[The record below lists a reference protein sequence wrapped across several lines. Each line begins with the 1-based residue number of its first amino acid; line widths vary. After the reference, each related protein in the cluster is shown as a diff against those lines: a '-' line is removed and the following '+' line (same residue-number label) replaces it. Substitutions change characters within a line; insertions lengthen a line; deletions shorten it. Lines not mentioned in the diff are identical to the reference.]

1 MSTPTPTERY
11 AKVIE
16 VSKRVRW
23 EIERDLIRGRRFDY
37 TKTFMPSGL
46 SLVNEMAFLNPDDK
60 RLLSQVQGR
69 TYAYIFGLVERFIG
83 AKVMDVSRTYAFGD
97 QVALEALVRMTD
109 EELKHQELFRRLEAM
124 MAADMPAGYVMTA
137 EPNAVAQAV
146 LAAPTWSVLALT
158 LDIELFTQAHYRAS
172 IEPDP
177 HLSELW
183 KDVFL
188 FHWKEESQHAILD
201 ELEFLR
207 EDARLGAAERN
218 AGVDG
223 LIALVGAVDG
233 ILQNQA
239 KADARYFF
247 DIAGTAFNADQ
258 CEQIR
263 ATVLKAYRWQYIVSG
278 VMEPRFQK
286 VLFALVDQSQAARI
300 HHALAPLTN
309 AVPLQP
315 EVRPADGGLN
325 PCMCRGALV
334 VLRDHRTQPTAG
346 ASQRC
351 TSARRPSGSIGLR
364 TMART
369 PLPGRS
375 AASEMSASPV

>member
-1 MSTPTPTERY
+1 MPAFVHSDRY

-23 EIERDLIRGRRFDY
+23 EIERDLIRGRGFDY
-37 TKTFMPSGL
+37 TKTFLPSGL
-46 SLVNEMAFLNPDDK
+46 SLVNELTFLNPADK

-83 AKVMDVSRTYAFGD
+83 AKLLDISREHALGD

-124 MAADMPAGYVMTA
+124 MSADMPAGYEMTA
-137 EPNAVAQAV
+137 DANAVAQAV

-172 IEPDP
+172 IEPDAN
-177 HLSELW
+177 LSELW

-201 ELEFLR
+201 EIELVR
-207 EDARLGAAERN
+207 EDSKLDHASRDAA
-218 AGVDG
+218 VDG

-233 ILQNQA
+233 ILQAQA
-239 KADARYFF
+239 AADARYFCAISGASF
-247 DIAGTAFNADQ
+247 SQ
-258 CEQIR
+258 EQIEQIH
-263 ATVLKAYRWQYIVSG
+263 ASVLKAYRWQYIVSG

-286 VLFALVDQSQAARI
+286 VLFSLVDKAQAARI
-300 HHALAPLTN
+300 HQALAPLTH
-309 AVPLQP
+309 AVPSQP
-315 EVRPADGGLN
+315 EV
-325 PCMCRGALV
+325 
-334 VLRDHRTQPTAG
+334 
-346 ASQRC
+346 
-351 TSARRPSGSIGLR
+351 
-364 TMART
+364 
-369 PLPGRS
+369 PLPM
-375 AASEMSASPV
+375 AA